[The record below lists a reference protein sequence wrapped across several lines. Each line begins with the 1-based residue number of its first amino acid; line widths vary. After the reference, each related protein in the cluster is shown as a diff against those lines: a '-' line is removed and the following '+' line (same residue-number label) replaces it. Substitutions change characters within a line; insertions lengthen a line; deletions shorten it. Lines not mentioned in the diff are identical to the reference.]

1 MAARCPSFPKTPPS
15 SAVSSAPAVPGVPV
29 RRPNRPGYRT
39 WNSVSHALLEDVKQ
53 HLRPNLPVSLVA
65 YLKDTAYTAIREWDR
80 IARRLEE
87 MAPRDL

>member
-1 MAARCPSFPKTPPS
+1 
-15 SAVSSAPAVPGVPV
+15 
-29 RRPNRPGYRT
+29 
-39 WNSVSHALLEDVKQ
+39 
-53 HLRPNLPVSLVA
+53 VSLVA